1 MIFQDEFIK
10 VEFETSEIPWVKIF
24 TQKEFKELGDMDENT
39 KNRLFSA
46 CFIVE
51 KALLELYS
59 PDKINWASFAN
70 YVPKVHMH
78 IQARFKDD
86 SFFPESMW
94 GKKMRDGK
102 IRNLNLDEFS
112 KFLNKKLSNI

>member
-1 MIFQDEFIK
+1 MIYEDKFIK
-10 VEFETSEIPWVKIF
+10 VEFEKSEIPWVKIF
-24 TQKEFKELGDMDENT
+24 TQVEIKELSDLDNDT

-46 CFIVE
+46 CFAVE
-51 KALLELYS
+51 KAMREFYH

-70 YVPKVHMH
+70 YVPRVHMH

-94 GKKMRDGK
+94 GKVQRLGK
-102 IRNLNLDEFS
+102 VRELRFDEFGE
-112 KFLNKKLSNI
+112 FLRLKLGEI